1 MNIIYD
7 FSNTSPNGQV
17 ISADYTG
24 HGNVY
29 KRTEASRIYL
39 ARPGKRM
46 LGALNGIDESSC
58 NLTIDFINADEISFD
73 VYRYLGV
80 SENSHNNTWY
90 GYYEESSW
98 YHYIDILMEIYVDG
112 FGWFFIDES
121 PTINNDGIKEYKSVV
136 AKSYEYTLHQYD
148 LETFDVNTAAS
159 TSREMIA
166 EDNVYTYYSSA
177 EVHYNMFRDRVL
189 FYRNTSEHKALLNE
203 VDEFTTYEELQELLA
218 KYPNFVKT
226 AWRIEFDLNNIVD
239 GLTRARDEAT
249 DALEASHYQDLINN
263 ASSLTSEFIKK
274 DLIVHKNLIKYLPLI
289 IDKKKRKYDSK
300 NDAYVETDED
310 LRVFEFVELEYKRIK
325 DLSLLDLCLS
335 DVPETWTIG
344 YVDESQPKDENG
356 QLLYKNDDGTPL
368 LLKDETGSFEID
380 AQDVYTFMVNELAGY
395 FNCVF
400 QFDTMNNVINVYR
413 IESIGKDTRIFLSFR
428 NVEND
433 VTITPAQELFTQFT
447 VENSEGLGITNVNFG
462 QREIEDISY
471 FLKPEYLPQDLID
484 KYKRYVA
491 DRESKRDAYVDL
503 SRKYNKQLE
512 KCNEIINKV
521 PSDMLNISQLKNFKS
536 QEQLEESI
544 ANYYAL
550 LVGMLKAFIFNDTS
564 GITVP
569 KEYSTEDY
577 ASFDDYITAWN
588 EYINALEK
596 LVDKNNPAGDEAV
609 KFADSLYYDSYCA
622 CRQFTIP
629 NLVTAHKNLGLP
641 SYEPKEDYE
650 DAFEY
655 IFDEEH
661 PDYDGVAH
669 YGDWY
674 GINELKAYQKTHL
687 DKMQALEEY
696 VTPLEDI
703 QDIAQNNEDE
713 EERQKAKDFLS
724 KISDDYTTKHDLY
737 IKYKNGYESA
747 TRALEQRQKEYDA
760 EKKILD
766 GIYDE
771 RKLLADAMLIRNWS
785 EAVGYTIYN
794 QEEGIFLYD
803 DGKDENQQPLND
815 VFLMLEHEVAAFTD
829 AEVDLINRFY
839 RHTDYSN
846 DNINHLANIDT
857 TDTDVDK
864 ELEMLKEA
872 RDELYAESHPQYSYS
887 TSVDN
892 LLANNEY
899 ASYHPEFDVGNFI
912 RLGLDDETQVNL
924 RMIKLSFNPMTMEN
938 KLDIEFSNM
947 INYRGKRNDF
957 ANLLDSVITSAKNT
971 ITARYN
977 RSADS
982 DNTVQVTYDL
992 VQKILQSAP
1001 FASYTT
1007 ASQQSAVTA
1016 ATGAFS
1022 TLSAEYTKTKNLDA
1036 EMARIVTLQSDSIFA
1051 HYLKTDLVVSKA
1063 INAEKADITDLA
1075 TRSLT
1080 ADKAD
1085 ITDLATR
1092 SLTADSADV
1101 AGTVKA
1107 ENIDTSTLTTDS
1119 AFIKYLESNLV
1130 VASEIKVDDLKA
1142 KLAQIDTL
1150 NADSAFVKFLET
1162 DITTAKSLSAEHA
1175 DVSDLATKSLTADK
1189 ASITDLAT
1197 EALTAQSIDASNI
1210 NVDELFGE
1218 SAFFDY
1224 LESNL
1229 IVASEIQVDDLK
1241 AKLAQ
1246 IDTLTADSA
1255 FVKYLQ
1261 GLSSTVAQSTI
1272 TDAYIYNAVA
1282 GKITVADLKAG
1293 DIVLGNQ
1300 MRILTNSGATE
1311 GMVMS
1316 GSELQFL
1323 DGDGNPSISIGYNTV
1338 SDGQGGT
1345 TVDYDHPAIIIK
1357 DENGSVMLNSSGLSQ
1372 GDVGLAPMIQ
1382 TASIAKNQLNFPIV
1396 DTDENGNIS
1405 ITNIKDGT
1413 GGNFGVEYTNFK
1425 QGTQDALDEIESKKM
1440 YRVVVES
1447 DNGNIFK
1454 NGDVN
1459 CTLSCRVYSWDD
1471 EITNDINAANFTW
1484 TRKSKNSTDDAQWNA
1499 NHSGGTK
1506 TITITPSDVYGRSV
1520 FYCTVTLPDGTV
1532 QSSG

>member
-1 MNIIYD
+1 MNLIYD
-7 FSNTSPNGQV
+7 FSNTSP
-17 ISADYTG
+17 ADYTL
-24 HGNVY
+24 HGNIY
-29 KRTEASRIYL
+29 QRTEASRIYL
-39 ARPGKRM
+39 ARPNKRL
-46 LGALNGIDESSC
+46 LGALNGIDESTC

-80 SENSHNNTWY
+80 SKSSQNNTWY

-98 YHYIDILMEIYVDG
+98 YHYVDILMEIYVDG

-121 PTINNDGIKEYKSVV
+121 PAIHNDGIKEYKSVI

-148 LETFDVNTAAS
+148 LETFDVNTATS

-177 EVHYNMFRDRVL
+177 EVHYNIFRDRVL
-189 FYRNTSEHKALLNE
+189 FYRDTTEHKALLDEVNE
-203 VDEFTTYEELQELLA
+203 HTTYAQLQELLV

-226 AWRIEFDLNNIVD
+226 SWRIQFDLENIVD
-239 GLTRARDEAT
+239 GLTQARDEAT
-249 DALEASHYQDLINN
+249 DTHEAEHYQDLINN
-263 ASSLTSEFIKK
+263 ASTLTANFIKT
-274 DLIVHKNLIKYLPLI
+274 DLILYPNLIKYLPLI
-289 IDKKKRKYDSK
+289 IDKKKRRYDEK
-300 NDAYVETDED
+300 EDAYIETEEE
-310 LRVFEFVELEYKRIK
+310 LRVDEFVELEYKRIK

-344 YVDESQPKDENG
+344 YVDTTFPEDENG
-356 QLLYKNDDGTPL
+356 NLLYKDINGNPL
-368 LLKDETGSFEID
+368 LLRDETGSFEID

-400 QFDTMNNVINVYR
+400 QFDTVNNIINVYR

-428 NVEND
+428 NVENE
-433 VTITPAQELFTQFT
+433 VTITPSQELFTQFT

-484 KYKRYVA
+484 KYKRYLA
-491 DRESKRDAYVDL
+491 DRESKRDAYVEL
-503 SRKYNKQLE
+503 SKEHNKQLE
-512 KCNEIINKV
+512 KCNEIIYRV
-521 PSDMLNISQLKNFKS
+521 PSDMLNIAQLDNFKS
-536 QEQLEESI
+536 KDQIEESI
-544 ANYYAL
+544 SNYYAL
-550 LVGMLKAFIFNDTS
+550 LVGMLKAFVFQDTS
-564 GITVP
+564 NIEIP
-569 KEYSTEDY
+569 KEYSEDDY
-577 ASFDDYITAWN
+577 TSFADYITAWN
-588 EYINALEK
+588 SYIDTLYGMID
-596 LVDKNNPAGDEAV
+596 VNNPAGEDAV
-609 KFADSLYYDSYCA
+609 KFKDSLYYDSYVA
-622 CRQFTIP
+622 ARQFTIP
-629 NLVTAHKNLGLP
+629 NLAIAYENLDLP
-641 SYEPKEDYE
+641 SYEDKATYE

-661 PDYDGVAH
+661 PDYNGETH

-687 DKMQALEEY
+687 DKMQALSDFI
-696 VTPLEDI
+696 TPLEDI
-703 QDIAQNNEDE
+703 QDVAENSEDPE
-713 EERQKAKDFLS
+713 EKEKAKNFLDN
-724 KISDDYTTKHDLY
+724 IADDYATKHDLY
-737 IKYKNGYESA
+737 VKYKNGYESA
-747 TRALEQRQKEYDA
+747 TRALEKRQKEYDD
-760 EKKILD
+760 EKEILD

-794 QEEGIFLYD
+794 QEDEIYLYD
-803 DGKDENQQPLND
+803 DGEDENQQPLDD
-815 VFLMLEHEVAAFTD
+815 VFLMLEHDVAAFTD
-829 AEVDLINRFY
+829 AEVDLISRFY

-857 TDTDVDK
+857 SDTDVDK
-864 ELEMLKEA
+864 ELEMLHEA
-872 RDELYAESHPQYSYS
+872 QDELYAESHPQYNY
-887 TSVDN
+887 TTNVDN

-899 ASYHPEFDVGNFI
+899 ASFHPEFDVGNFV

-924 RMIKLSFNPMTMEN
+924 RMIKLTFNPMTMEN
-938 KLDIEFSNM
+938 NLDIEFSNM

-977 RSADS
+977 RSADA

-1001 FASYTT
+1001 FASYTS
-1007 ASQQSAVTA
+1007 ASQESALSA
-1016 ATGAFS
+1016 ATGAFT

-1063 INAEKADITDLA
+1063 LSADSADIAELS

-1080 ADKAD
+1080 ADRAD
-1085 ITDLATR
+1085 VTDLATR
-1092 SLTADSADV
+1092 SLTADSATV

-1119 AFIKYLESNLV
+1119 GFIKYLESNLV
-1130 VASEIKVDDLKA
+1130 VSSEIKVDDLKA

-1150 NADSAFVKFLET
+1150 EADSAFVQFLET

-1175 DVSDLATKSLTADK
+1175 DVSDLATKSLTADE
-1189 ASITDLAT
+1189 ADIATLAT
-1197 EALTAQSIDASNI
+1197 ESLTARQIDASNI
-1210 NVDELFGE
+1210 NVDSLFGE

-1246 IDTLTADSA
+1246 VDTLTAGSA
-1255 FVKYLQ
+1255 FVNYLQ
-1261 GLSSTVAQSTI
+1261 SLSSTVAQSTI

-1282 GKITVADLKAG
+1282 GKITVADLAAG

-1323 DGDGNPSISIGYNTV
+1323 DSNGNPSISIGYNTV

-1382 TASIAKNQLNFPIV
+1382 TSSISKNQLNFPIV

-1413 GGNFGVEYTNFK
+1413 GGNFGVEYVNFK
-1425 QGTQDALDEIESKKM
+1425 NSTQSTLQDIESQKM

>member
-58 NLTIDFINADEISFD
+58 NLIIDFINADEISFD

-80 SENSHNNTWY
+80 PENSHNNTWY

-189 FYRNTSEHKALLNE
+189 FYRKTSEHKALLDE

-249 DALEASHYQDLINN
+249 DASEASHYQDLINN

-300 NDAYVETDED
+300 NDVYVETDED

-335 DVPETWTIG
+335 DVPDTWTIG
-344 YVDESQPKDENG
+344 YVDESYPEDENG
-356 QLLYKNDDGTPL
+356 NLLYKNTDGSPL

-428 NVEND
+428 NVENE

-503 SRKYNKQLE
+503 SRKHNKQLE

-564 GITVP
+564 DIPVP
-569 KEYSTEDY
+569 KEYSKEDY
-577 ASFDDYITAWN
+577 ATFNDYITAWN
-588 EYINALEK
+588 GYIDK
-596 LVDKNNPAGDEAV
+596 LYEEIDDNNPAGDGV
-609 KFADSLYYDSYCA
+609 VTFAGSVYYDSYCA
-622 CRQFTIP
+622 CREFTIP
-629 NLVTAHKNLGLP
+629 NLATAHENLGLP
-641 SYEPKEDYE
+641 SYEPKEDYR
-650 DAFEY
+650 DSFEF

-661 PDYDGVAH
+661 PDYNGVH

-687 DKMQALEEY
+687 DKMQALEEF

-703 QDIAQNNEDE
+703 QDIAQHSEDQ
-713 EERQKAKDFLS
+713 EERDNAEAFLK

-747 TRALEQRQKEYDA
+747 TRALEQRQKEYDD
-760 EKKILD
+760 EKEILD

-803 DGKDENQQPLND
+803 DGEDENQQPLND

-857 TDTDVDK
+857 TDTDIDK

-872 RDELYAESHPQYSYS
+872 QDELYAESHPQYSYS

-899 ASYHPEFDVGNFI
+899 ASFHPEFDVGNFV

-938 KLDIEFSNM
+938 NLDIEFSNM

-971 ITARYN
+971 ISARYN

-1007 ASQQSAVTA
+1007 ASQESAVTA

-1063 INAEKADITDLA
+1063 LSADSADIAELS

-1080 ADKAD
+1080 ADRAD

-1092 SLTADSADV
+1092 SLTADSATV

-1107 ENIDTSTLTTDS
+1107 ENIDTSTLTSDS
-1119 AFIKYLESNLV
+1119 AFIQYLESNLV
-1130 VASEIKVDDLKA
+1130 VSSEIKVDDLKA

-1150 NADSAFVKFLET
+1150 EANSAFVQFLET

-1175 DVSDLATKSLTADK
+1175 DVSDLATKSLKADE
-1189 ASITDLAT
+1189 ADIATLAT
-1197 EALTAQSIDASNI
+1197 ESLTARQIDASNI

-1229 IVASEIQVDDLK
+1229 IVASEIKVDDLK

-1246 IDTLTADSA
+1246 IDTLTAGSA
-1255 FVKYLQ
+1255 FVNYLQ

-1282 GKITVADLKAG
+1282 GKITVADLAAG

-1413 GGNFGVEYTNFK
+1413 GGNFGVEYTTFK

-1484 TRKSKNSTDDAQWNA
+1484 TRKSKNTTDDAQWNA

>member
-1 MNIIYD
+1 MNLIYD
-7 FSNTSPNGQV
+7 FSNTSP
-17 ISADYTG
+17 ADYTL
-24 HGNVY
+24 HGNIY
-29 KRTEASRIYL
+29 QRTEASRIYL
-39 ARPGKRM
+39 ARPNKRL
-46 LGALNGIDESSC
+46 LGALNGIDESTC

-80 SENSHNNTWY
+80 SKSSQNNTWY

-98 YHYIDILMEIYVDG
+98 YHYVDILMEIYVDG

-121 PTINNDGIKEYKSVV
+121 PTVHNDGIKEYKSVI

-148 LETFDVNTAAS
+148 LETFDVNTATS

-177 EVHYNMFRDRVL
+177 EVHYNIFRDRVL
-189 FYRNTSEHKALLNE
+189 FYRDTSEHKALLNE
-203 VDEFTTYEELQELLA
+203 VNEHTTYAQLQELLVN
-218 KYPNFVKT
+218 YPNFVKT
-226 AWRIEFDLNNIVD
+226 SWRIQFDLENIVD
-239 GLTRARDEAT
+239 GLTQARDEAT
-249 DALEASHYQDLINN
+249 DTHEAEHYQDLINN
-263 ASSLTSEFIKK
+263 ASTLTADFIKT
-274 DLIVHKNLIKYLPLI
+274 DLILYPNLIKYLPLI
-289 IDKKKRKYDSK
+289 IDKKKRKYDEKEDS
-300 NDAYVETDED
+300 YIETDED
-310 LRVFEFVELEYKRIK
+310 LRVDEFVELEYKRIK

-335 DVPETWTIG
+335 DVPDTWTIG
-344 YVDESQPKDENG
+344 YVDTTFPEDENG
-356 QLLYKNDDGTPL
+356 NLLYKDTNGNPL

-400 QFDTMNNVINVYR
+400 QFDTVNNIINVYR
-413 IESIGKDTRIFLSFR
+413 IESIGKDTRIFLNFR
-428 NVEND
+428 NVENE
-433 VTITPAQELFTQFT
+433 VTITPSQELFTQFT

-484 KYKRYVA
+484 KYKRYIA
-491 DRESKRDAYVDL
+491 DRESKRDAYVEL
-503 SRKYNKQLE
+503 SRQYNKQLE
-512 KCNEIINKV
+512 KCNEIINLV
-521 PSDMLNISQLKNFKS
+521 PSDMLNTSQLKNFKS
-536 QEQLEESI
+536 KEQLEESI

-550 LVGMLKAFIFNDTS
+550 LVGMLKAFIFQETD
-564 GITVP
+564 GDRIP
-569 KEYSTEDY
+569 KEYSE
-577 ASFDDYITAWN
+577 DDYDSFNAYIDAWN
-588 EYINALEK
+588 EYIDYLK
-596 LVDKNNPAGDEAV
+596 DLVDTNNPAGEGV
-609 KFADSLYYDSYCA
+609 VTFEGSVYYNTYCA
-622 CRQFTIP
+622 CREFTIP
-629 NLVTAHKNLGLP
+629 NLAIAHDNLDLP
-641 SYEPKEDYE
+641 SYEEKEKYR

-661 PDYDGVAH
+661 PDCKDGIH

-687 DKMQALEEY
+687 DKMQALEEF

-703 QDIAQNNEDE
+703 QDAAHNGDVNAE
-713 EERQKAKDFLS
+713 EFLK

-747 TRALEQRQKEYDA
+747 TRALEKRQKEYDD
-760 EKKILD
+760 EKEILD

-785 EAVGYTIYN
+785 ESVGYTIYN
-794 QEEGIFLYD
+794 QEDEIYLYD
-803 DGKDENQQPLND
+803 DGEDENQQPLDD
-815 VFLMLEHEVAAFTD
+815 VFLMLEHDVAAFTD
-829 AEVDLINRFY
+829 AEVDLISRFY

-846 DNINHLANIDT
+846 DNINHLTNIDT
-857 TDTDVDK
+857 SDTDIDK

-872 RDELYAESHPQYSYS
+872 QDELYAESHPQYNY
-887 TSVDN
+887 TTNVDN

-899 ASYHPEFDVGNFI
+899 ASFHPEFDVGNFV

-938 KLDIEFSNM
+938 NLDIEFSNM

-977 RSADS
+977 RSADA

-1051 HYLKTDLVVSKA
+1051 HYLKTDLVVTKA
-1063 INAEKADITDLA
+1063 LSADSADIAELS

-1080 ADKAD
+1080 ADRANV
-1085 ITDLATR
+1085 TDLATR
-1092 SLTADSADV
+1092 SLTADSATV

-1119 AFIKYLESNLV
+1119 GFIKYLESNLV
-1130 VASEIKVDDLKA
+1130 VSSEIKVDDLKA

-1150 NADSAFVKFLET
+1150 EADSAFIQFLET

-1175 DVSDLATKSLTADK
+1175 DVSDLATKSLTADE
-1189 ASITDLAT
+1189 ADIATLAT
-1197 EALTAQSIDASNI
+1197 ESLTARQIDASNI
-1210 NVDELFGE
+1210 NVDSLFGE

-1246 IDTLTADSA
+1246 VDTLTAGSA
-1255 FVKYLQ
+1255 FVNYLQ
-1261 GLSSTVAQSTI
+1261 SLSSTVAQSTI

-1282 GKITVADLKAG
+1282 GKITVADLAAG
-1293 DIVLGNQ
+1293 DIVLSDQ
-1300 MRILTNSGATE
+1300 MRILSENTGTE
-1311 GMVMS
+1311 GMIMS
-1316 GSELQFL
+1316 GSEIQFL
-1323 DGDGNPSISIGYNTV
+1323 DGNGNPSISIGYNTV

-1382 TASIAKNQLNFPIV
+1382 TSSISKNQLNFPIV

-1413 GGNFGVEYTNFK
+1413 GGNFGVEYTSFK
-1425 QGTQDALDEIESKKM
+1425 NNTESALTDLDDKIDNSLLYEIQIIS
-1440 YRVVVES
+1440 S
-1447 DNGNIFK
+1447 NGNVFK
-1454 NGDVN
+1454 NGEITT
-1459 CTLSCRVYSWDD
+1459 TLSAKVYKANED
-1471 EITNDINAANFTW
+1471 ITDTINA
-1484 TRKSKNSTDDAQWNA
+1484 SKFHWIKKDKDGILDTAWNTA
-1499 NHSGGTK
+1499 HFGGTK
-1506 TITITPSDVYGRSV
+1506 EITITASDVYARATFEV
-1520 FYCTVTLPDGTV
+1520 TVDGIPA
-1532 QSSG
+1532 